1 MLARIQGI
9 AGPFPRWMLLEGEEA
24 PKYFTPEGFVYQR
37 MEDDSG
43 KWSCLLYYRYPREEK
58 KMPN

>member
-9 AGPFPRWMLLEGEEA
+9 MGPFPDWMLREGEEA
-24 PKYFTPEGFVYQR
+24 PKYFTPEGCVYQR

-43 KWSCLLYYRYPREEK
+43 A
-58 KMPN
+58 